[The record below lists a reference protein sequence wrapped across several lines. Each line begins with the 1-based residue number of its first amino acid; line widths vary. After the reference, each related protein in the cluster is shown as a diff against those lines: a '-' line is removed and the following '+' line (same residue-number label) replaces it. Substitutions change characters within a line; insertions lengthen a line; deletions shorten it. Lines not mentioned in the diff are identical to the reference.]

1 MVHSLNRLGKR
12 IEWELTHR
20 PGGFDTLDRT
30 VLSYK
35 GTDWN
40 SYVKSNTCTYTE
52 IDTYYNRGVKIS
64 VATWLPGQYA
74 MLNKGPG
81 TKCWIMALR
90 GAITAF
96 QADDTT
102 TSAYI
107 IVSAGDM
114 AYVDDDSKIFKNN
127 SKETVVSLQVYYPYT
142 VSRFV

>member
-20 PGGFDTLDRT
+20 PERFNTLDYT

-40 SYVKSNTCTYTE
+40 RYVKGNTCTYTE
-52 IDTYYNRGVKIS
+52 IDTYYSRGVKIS

-81 TKCWIMALR
+81 TKCWIMALK

-96 QADDTT
+96 QEDDAD
-102 TSAYI
+102 TSAYT
-107 IVSAGDM
+107 VFAGDI
-114 AYVDDDSKIFKNN
+114 ACVDDDSKIFKND
-127 SKETVVSLQVYYPYT
+127 SKEMVVSLQVYYPYT

>member
-1 MVHSLNRLGKR
+1 MVHSLSRLGKR

-20 PGGFDTLDRT
+20 PGGFDTLGRT
-30 VLSYK
+30 VLGYK

-40 SYVKSNTCTYTE
+40 RYVKSNTCTYTE
-52 IDTYYNRGVKIS
+52 IDTYYSRGVKIS

-81 TKCWIMALR
+81 TKCWIMALK

-96 QADDTT
+96 QEDDVD

-107 IVSAGDM
+107 VSTGDI
-114 AYVDDDSKIFKNN
+114 ARVDDDSKIFKND
-127 SKETVVSLQVYYPYT
+127 SKEMVVSLQVYYPYT